1 MQSAGYASRRRG
13 AGFGGVLFAALLAAA
28 PAFAQSPDALERYRQ
43 GTAALEAG
51 RFDEARRHFSEAV
64 AIDPEFPGAWLDLA
78 VAAARAGD
86 AVQAEEF
93 LDILEA
99 RFELPDAIVETV
111 AALRAR
117 LSAMLARPEGE
128 AGDRAVGAG
137 TVADG
142 KAPPAPGDAAMPT
155 AAAGWRWQRSV
166 QAGIG
171 HDSNANAGL
180 ALGSLTLTLPGGN
193 VVLPVDEAFLPRAD
207 FYSLLAAG
215 AVAERRSETGI
226 FAANASLR
234 WRRNVN
240 ERDYDALE
248 LRGGLAWTSAMPLP
262 ANGLFGL
269 MPGPWRVSTSFQ
281 QVRLGANALQNSAA
295 VAFEHVWP
303 QAACKPLGGLELD
316 YRVHPVARSL
326 DATYLWLGVALRCP
340 GLPMP
345 WARQLQAQLRIGQ
358 AFAREDGG
366 DRARPGGDSRH
377 LELSLLHEWAWARR
391 AGGEN
396 RLQARL
402 QLERVRD
409 TEGYSPLL
417 AGNATREVTRGA
429 VGLAWLVPIGA
440 PDGPWQAVLDLQRFR
455 QRSNLE
461 VFDLSGRL
469 LQLSLQ
475 RNW

>member
-1 MQSAGYASRRRG
+1 MQSAGSASRRRG
-13 AGFGGVLFAALLAAA
+13 AGFGGVLIAALFAAA

-51 RFDEARRHFSEAV
+51 RFDQARRHFSEAV
-64 AIDPEFPGAWLDLA
+64 VIDPDFPGAWLDLA

-86 AVQAEEF
+86 AAQAEEF
-93 LDILEA
+93 LDILES
-99 RFELPDAIVETV
+99 RFELPAAIVETV
-111 AALRAR
+111 AALRER
-117 LSAMLARPEGE
+117 LRAMLARPEGGTGEDTVTGTIE
-128 AGDRAVGAG
+128 AASSGRSSTTEA
-137 TVADG
+137 T
-142 KAPPAPGDAAMPT
+142 
-155 AAAGWRWQRSV
+155 AGWRWQRSV

-180 ALGSLTLTLPGGN
+180 ALGSLTLTLPGGS

-207 FYSLLAAG
+207 YYSLIAAG
-215 AVAERRSETGI
+215 AAAERRSAEGI
-226 FAANASLR
+226 FAASASFR
-234 WRRNVN
+234 WRRNLE

-248 LRGGLAWTSAMPLP
+248 VRGGLAWTSASPLP
-262 ANGLFGL
+262 ANGFFGL
-269 MPGPWRVSTSFQ
+269 LPGPWRVSTNLQ
-281 QVRLGANALQNSAA
+281 QLRLGGKALQNSAA

-303 QAACKPLGGLELD
+303 QVACKPLGGVELD

-340 GLPMP
+340 GLPIP

-358 AFAREDGG
+358 AYAREDDG

-377 LELSLLHEWAWARR
+377 LELTLLHEWAWPRS
-391 AGGEN
+391 AGGDN

-409 TEGYSPLL
+409 SEGYSPLL

-429 VGLAWLVPIGA
+429 VGLAWLVPIGE
-440 PDGPWQAVLDLQRFR
+440 PKGPWQVVFDLQRFR